1 MQALCSAAPVVT
13 SRRRPLRTYS
23 SRRTAPVSQGWRDDS
38 PLDDISDKKQKE
50 KKNKKEQVKTKL
62 KVGSKGKGTAEGATL
77 QTIDLGQGKSVAMYA
92 PSDVADLDIAAGSI
106 NYATLE
112 SFREELYGAG
122 DVIWPASM
130 ALARLIAHCPSLVAG
145 KRVLEVGAGLGL
157 LGNVAAQAGAAEVLM
172 VDVDATVLE
181 LAERSAAANEES
193 QRMNDVVEGDTDGD
207 GDAPTPTK
215 AKVSAAA
222 GRSLPGGIR
231 LVYMDQTSR
240 RRLDVFW

>member
-1 MQALCSAAPVVT
+1 M
-13 SRRRPLRTYS
+13 
-23 SRRTAPVSQGWRDDS
+23 
-38 PLDDISDKKQKE
+38 
-50 KKNKKEQVKTKL
+50 

-157 LGNVAAQAGAAEVLM
+157 VGNVAAQAGAAEVLM